1 MQRHKCGESAA
12 DQGTLPF
19 LWRRK
24 KIRQPFFGSAF
35 LVHARRWKMVPQLI
49 MTLATVCRDLGSR
62 AVVRGERC
70 LRSRLSHKIHPHRR
84 RLPARRRQRHH
95 RAHGRGQD
103 AGELEPA
110 GGDRL
115 QASSRIDFDTVCER
129 FLCRVPR
136 PKELRRRERVRSP
149 VYAARVGTH
158 QVPGSCDARATRTR
172 HSGSDGMLFFSS
184 LVIYM
189 ASPTGFEPVLPP

>member
-49 MTLATVCRDLGSR
+49 MALATVCRDLGSR

-70 LRSRLSHKIHPHRR
+70 LRSRLSRKIHPHRR

-115 QASSRIDFDTVCER
+115 QASSRIDFDTVASVFCAACHGQKNFGDASASARRSRPPALAHTRSRAVVRRPRHER
-129 FLCRVPR
+129 DTAAAKVCR
-136 PKELRRRERVRSP
+136 
-149 VYAARVGTH
+149 
-158 QVPGSCDARATRTR
+158 
-172 HSGSDGMLFFSS
+172 SS
-184 LVIYM
+184 INQ
-189 ASPTGFEPVLPP
+189 